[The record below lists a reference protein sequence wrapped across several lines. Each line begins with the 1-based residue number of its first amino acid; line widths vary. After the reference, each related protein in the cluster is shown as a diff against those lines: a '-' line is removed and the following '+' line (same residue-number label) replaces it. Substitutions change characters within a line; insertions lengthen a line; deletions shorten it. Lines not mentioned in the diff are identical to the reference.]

1 MMTRLTLILFSMIST
16 SLMGTALV
24 VALTLGM
31 DTLTPILIAAALGFV
46 LAIPVSWLVA
56 RQIA

>member
-24 VALTLGM
+24 VALTMGM

>member
-24 VALTLGM
+24 GALTMGM
-31 DTLTPILIAAALGFV
+31 DSLTPILIAAALGFV

>member
-1 MMTRLTLILFSMIST
+1 MTRLTLILFSMIST

-31 DTLTPILIAAALGFV
+31 DTLTPILIGAALGFV

>member
-1 MMTRLTLILFSMIST
+1 MTRLTLILFSMIST